1 MTDMRTVTMRM
12 AIAAAGGLGL
22 LAACTPAPVPNPYLT
37 LTENVLGVTVGNNS
51 NTNSGTGGG
60 GVDAGVRFRA
70 NQTITL
76 INAEDP
82 FPGFTPGPDLNVSMV
97 AWINVSSLRSAEQQD
112 LLLSNN
118 YVQLPREVRIGII
131 TLPPGT
137 FVYNGSG
144 VAGATHFKI
153 PPGGTESLSI
163 VTPDRIL
170 LFSAPPVSCE
180 DPAFYFTTNDEIV
193 RSPQNGIREG
203 AVRSHGVKTLAQI
216 DAYQCDPLNPGL
228 FLRTGGGSLAPNEYR
243 EGDAISVSFLLNVPL
258 VAGDFP
264 PAANVTIG
272 GAN

>member
-1 MTDMRTVTMRM
+1 MRTVTSRM

-22 LAACTPAPVPNPYLT
+22 IAACTPTSVPNPYLT
-37 LTENVLGVTVGNNS
+37 LTENVLGVSVGGNT
-51 NTNSGTGGG
+51 NTNSGDGGI

-76 INAEDP
+76 TNTEDP
-82 FPGFTPGPDLNVSMV
+82 FAGFTPGPDLNVSFA

-118 YVQLPREVRIGII
+118 YVQLTREVRIGII

-137 FVYNGSG
+137 FVYNGTG

-163 VTPDRIL
+163 ITPDRIL
-170 LFSAPPVSCE
+170 LYSAPPVSCE

-193 RSPQNGIREG
+193 RAPDNGLREG
-203 AVRSHGVKTLAQI
+203 AVRSNGVKTLAQI

-228 FLRTGGGSLAPNEYR
+228 FLRSGGGALADNEYR
-243 EGDAISVSFLLNVPL
+243 EGDTINVGFVLNVPI
-258 VAGDFP
+258 VAGEFP
-264 PAANVTIG
+264 PAATVEIVGTN
-272 GAN
+272 